1 MKELSYQTWL
11 TFSMTK
17 TVMIKKSSHYAA
29 V

>member
-1 MKELSYQTWL
+1 MKALSYQMWL

-17 TVMIKKSSHYAA
+17 TVMIEKSSHYTA